1 MGNLSVLAGSPIV
14 AGDAAGELL
23 VTAEPLS
30 FWGGLDPATGEIID
44 RRHELSGHC
53 LTGRVLAVPHGR
65 GSCSASGVLLEA
77 ICNGTGP
84 VAILTSRIDPIIGL
98 GSILAE
104 ELYGRVVPV
113 AVLDPTDFARLR
125 TGIQVQLDATGR
137 ITLTSGRD

>member
-1 MGNLSVLAGSPIV
+1 MGTLIQLAGTPV
-14 AGDAAGELL
+14 VGGEAAGELL

-30 FWGGLDPATGEIID
+30 FWGGLDPASGEIID
-44 RRHELSGHC
+44 RRHELSGQC
-53 LTGRVLAVPHGR
+53 LTGRILAVPHGR

-84 VAILTSRIDPIIGL
+84 AGILISRVDPIIGL

-113 AVLDPTDFARLR
+113 VVLEPEVFARLR
-125 TGIQVQLDATGR
+125 TGDHARLEATGR
-137 ITLTSGRD
+137 VTLGGD